1 MLKSDV
7 EVVQKEDLFFLVG
20 SDGGVKRFKPWL
32 GDMAS
37 FLYDPVMTRFI
48 FPKKLGA
55 DMNRHY
61 EILREEL
68 APIGQ
73 ARVLELAAGSG
84 GAVHFLDLANV
95 YVGTDISPGLLRQ
108 AAKRFR
114 NAGFD
119 DARFYI
125 TGAEDLP
132 FSDGR
137 FDCCLCILSLNFFN
151 DANRVLG
158 EVRRVLNS
166 GGRLVCAAPV
176 PERNERRSLIR
187 GTLRTEIEIEELCRK
202 HDLDFQSL
210 PARNGA
216 LLYFRAVAV

>member
-1 MLKSDV
+1 MLKAGV
-7 EVVQKEDLFFLVG
+7 QVVQKGDLFFLVER
-20 SDGGVKRFKPWL
+20 DGKVKRFKPWL

-37 FLYDPVMTRFI
+37 FLYDPIMARSI

-55 DMNRHY
+55 DMNRHH

-68 APIGQ
+68 SSIQQ

-84 GAVHFLDLANV
+84 AAVHFLDPANA
-95 YVGTDISPGLLRQ
+95 YVGTDISPGLLRR

-119 DARFYI
+119 DIQLYVAE
-125 TGAEDLP
+125 AEDLP
-132 FSDGR
+132 FADECR
-137 FDCCLCILSLNFFN
+137 DCCLCILSLNFFS
-151 DANRVLG
+151 DADRVFG
-158 EVRRVLNS
+158 EVRRVLVA
-166 GGRLVCAAPV
+166 GGRLVCATPV
-176 PERNERRSLIR
+176 PERNERGSLIR

-202 HDLDFQSL
+202 HGLDFQSL

-216 LLYFRAVAV
+216 LLYFRAMAG